1 MKKQEI
7 LLPGIPFIIVFLLLN
22 CKRNKQ
28 IPEILWAAPDTTTI
42 PQTEEGLL
50 IRYGRD
56 LIANTAQYLG
66 PGGSVGTFS
75 NGMNCQ
81 NCHLSA
87 GTKPW
92 GNNYGAAF
100 STYPK
105 FRERSGTIES
115 LEKKINDC
123 LERSLNGIPIDSDSR
138 EMQAMV
144 AYMHWL
150 GKDLQKGARPA
161 GSGIKELSFLNQ
173 AADPVK
179 GTLVYMKKCMQ
190 CHGPDGEGK
199 KRIDTAGYQ
208 YPPLWGDGS
217 FNTGAGIYRITK
229 MAGYIKNNMPQGA
242 NHSNPQLSDAEA
254 WNVAAFIITQPRPEK
269 KFPRDWPIIYTK
281 PIDHPF
287 GPYADTFP
295 TLQHKYGPF
304 LPIQKAMRKQKH

>member
-1 MKKQEI
+1 MNRQKI
-7 LLPGIPFIIVFLLLN
+7 LLPGISLVIVLLLT

-28 IPEILWAAPDTTTI
+28 VPEILWAAPDTSTI
-42 PQTEEGLL
+42 PHTAEGTL

-66 PGGSVGTFS
+66 PGGAVGTVS

-87 GTKPW
+87 GTIPW

-123 LERSLNGIPIDSDSR
+123 LERSLNGEPIDSNSR

-144 AYMHWL
+144 AYMRWL
-150 GKDLQKGARPA
+150 GKGLRKGTRPP
-161 GSGIKELSFLNQ
+161 GSGIKELPFLDR
-173 AADPVK
+173 AADTVK
-179 GTLVYMKKCMQ
+179 GALVYTKKCMQ
-190 CHGPDGEGK
+190 CHGLNGEGK
-199 KRIDTAGYQ
+199 KKTDTAGYH

-217 FNTGAGIYRITK
+217 FNTGAGIYRLTK
-229 MAGYIKNNMPQGA
+229 MAGYIRHNMPQGT
-242 NHSNPQLSDAEA
+242 NYSNPQLTDAEA
-254 WNVAAFIITQPRPEK
+254 WDVAAFIITQPRPEK
-269 KFPRDWPIIYTK
+269 KFPGDWPVIYTK

-287 GPYADTFP
+287 GPFADTFP
-295 TLQHKYGPF
+295 ALQHKYGPF
-304 LPIQKAMRKQKH
+304 APIKAMHKQKH